1 MDFETLK
8 SWIEKN
14 KLLSGCIILI
24 ALLLTI
30 IVFQIENKSDEAQHI
45 MPNKQFANTGVLDPN
60 ESKGSV
66 LPVNEKATNVANT
79 KQDVT
84 GVKVDIKGAVKFSGV
99 YPAKSNQVV
108 NDIVQLAV
116 PLKNADL
123 DAVNLAATLQD
134 AMVIYIPF
142 KGEVKEEKFSMYQQQ
157 IGLSNNS
164 SVEGKQKVVNIN
176 TAEQSALEEIPGVGP
191 KKAQEIIQYRES
203 NGGFKSIEEIKEI
216 KGIGDKTYES
226 LKDYISI

>member
-30 IVFQIENKSDEAQHI
+30 IVFQKENKSDEAQHI
-45 MPNKQFANTGVLDPN
+45 MPNNQFANTGVLDPN